1 MFESEETTRL
11 LSDGNLTK
19 HEDTQIQDLI
29 DIIENYDAPQQDNSY
44 CPNDVIDDKNDRI
57 TGSSLN
63 EETGSHIASKS

>member
-29 DIIENYDAPQQDNSY
+29 DIIENYDAP
-44 CPNDVIDDKNDRI
+44 
-57 TGSSLN
+57 
-63 EETGSHIASKS
+63 